1 MCRLRGFVHI
11 VILNFVTKWTPSSDG
26 MFRGL
31 LWNMGCSVRPQ
42 MMELTNALW
51 VGKAMKHPK
60 YISDTPIW
68 NHHLLQETGIQCE
81 HLITKGP
88 CGLLERQH
96 HVGGTVSIIPI
107 VDRSDIQKSERLG
120 LLTWNPCCSAHACIA
135 STSALRL
142 LHAQARCAR
151 NGWGWE
157 LKHFH
162 GMRPHVHLLVE
173 SIFSGEWSLL
183 HTLCPLPWVHPALFP
198 GLFVSDCSKWLLQ
211 GPQATIQ
218 SIHHCLRGDRYLYLG
233 LLHSP
238 FRCLLLKVLPAGGF
252 SMRHC
257 LSELFLRGLCYDS
270 SPFYTHRKVS
280 SWPYHEPSLGVVHS
294 SQLRRPEIWAKK
306 EVQCTEVAGM
316 GVQTILHCRM
326 DCCCAPSTL

>member
-1 MCRLRGFVHI
+1 MWSAWEIAPCRGHSINNSYCWQVRGSEE
-11 VILNFVTKWTPSSDG
+11 WTIRLADMEP
-26 MFRGL
+26 ML
-31 LWNMGCSVRPQ
+31 LSPCMHSLHLCSVTAPCTGPLCKKWLR
-42 MMELTNALW
+42 MGAEALPRDASSCSPA
-51 VGKAMKHPK
+51 GRE
-60 YISDTPIW
+60 
-68 NHHLLQETGIQCE
+68 HLLRWMI
-81 HLITKGP
+81 
-88 CGLLERQH
+88 
-96 HVGGTVSIIPI
+96 S
-107 VDRSDIQKSERLG
+107 S
-120 LLTWNPCCSAHACIA
+120 
-135 STSALRL
+135 
-142 LHAQARCAR
+142 
-151 NGWGWE
+151 
-157 LKHFH
+157 
-162 GMRPHVHLLVE
+162 
-173 SIFSGEWSLL
+173 L

-238 FRCLLLKVLPAGGF
+238 FRCLLFKVLPTGGF
-252 SMRHC
+252 SMCHC

-270 SPFYTHRKVS
+270 SPFYIHRKIA

-316 GVQTILHCRM
+316 GVQTILHCRV